1 MLHKKYEFMYGLLM
15 ILRIIFLLLL
25 SINLS
30 KLSMASL
37 ACPDDS
43 KECIE
48 KFWSSDEN
56 IEFLKYVNEL
66 ANQSLPIKYN
76 SNVTLV
82 RSTLDIESRTI
93 TYEYQVNKSFKIIDT
108 IKNSS
113 ICEPRDGPIFLFP
126 DLNIKIL
133 SKDKKGNVT
142 EERVFTI
149 KDCLKQ

>member
-1 MLHKKYEFMYGLLM
+1 
-15 ILRIIFLLLL
+15 
-25 SINLS
+25 
-30 KLSMASL
+30 MASL

-149 KDCLKQ
+149 KDCLKK